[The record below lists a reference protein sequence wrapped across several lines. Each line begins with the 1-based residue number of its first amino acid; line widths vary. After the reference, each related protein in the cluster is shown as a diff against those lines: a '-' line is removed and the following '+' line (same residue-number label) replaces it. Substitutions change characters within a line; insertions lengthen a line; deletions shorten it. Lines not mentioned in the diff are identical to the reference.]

1 MKAMNPTPAVI
12 MLLIPFLILSC
23 GRDPRES
30 GVDKP
35 RDVVSITKVTAHATK
50 ADGAPMRALVGTVKM
65 SHRVHE
71 EHGIGCET
79 CHHKKGN
86 DDRIKT
92 CAAPGCH
99 TGVKG
104 FRVMHGLCEDCHNAR
119 QPVREKCMRCH

>member
-1 MKAMNPTPAVI
+1 MP
-12 MLLIPFLILSC
+12 
-23 GRDPRES
+23 
-30 GVDKP
+30 KP
-35 RDVVSITKVTAHATK
+35 RDVVSITKVTKFALE
-50 ADGAPMRALVGTVKM
+50 ADGITPMRSLVGTVKM

-86 DDRIKT
+86 DERSKT
-92 CAAPGCH
+92 CAAAGCH
-99 TGVKG
+99 TGAKG